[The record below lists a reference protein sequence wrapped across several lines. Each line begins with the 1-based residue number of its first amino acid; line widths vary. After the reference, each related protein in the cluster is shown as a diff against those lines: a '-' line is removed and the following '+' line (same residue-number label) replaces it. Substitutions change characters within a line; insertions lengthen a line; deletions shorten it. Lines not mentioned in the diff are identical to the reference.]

1 MVCLKCLEIYCF
13 LRVQVCEG
21 LAFLHDSVKMIHR
34 NISLGTVIL
43 NEAGA
48 WKIFGFDFCLAN
60 VAPVGQPPAW
70 NFPVADQMLPASEF
84 GQPGY
89 GFWHLNFTRIRSFL
103 KLIEMAK
110 EIFEIQLGTVN
121 IKNISRRQ
129 TSLL

>member
-1 MVCLKCLEIYCF
+1 MGKFAIRSFLFISMVCLKCLEIYCF

-84 GQPGY
+84 GQPG
-89 GFWHLNFTRIRSFL
+89 
-103 KLIEMAK
+103 
-110 EIFEIQLGTVN
+110 
-121 IKNISRRQ
+121 
-129 TSLL
+129 